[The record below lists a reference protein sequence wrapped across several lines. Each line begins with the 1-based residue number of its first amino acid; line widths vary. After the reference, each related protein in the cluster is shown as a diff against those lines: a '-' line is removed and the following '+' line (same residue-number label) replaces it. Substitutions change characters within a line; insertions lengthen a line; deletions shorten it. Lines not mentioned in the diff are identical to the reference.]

1 MQTTTLPLFYNY
13 LILGKEMKELAA
25 NMESRTA
32 CTADR
37 PTAAVVLQKVTT
49 LHRRVIEVSGVS
61 SQTIQRCK

>member
-32 CTADR
+32 AADR

-49 LHRRVIEVSGVS
+49 LHRRVIEVSDVS